1 MGAAI
6 LNAPLATTAAQAADI
21 LAFVRTP
28 PRGRN
33 HVMMR
38 LIVARL
44 LVVLCFFLEFL
55 GQGRGRAEESPHAGE
70 LKLAT
75 FQCDVTPPV
84 NGRHPL
90 IWLVPVKEVETPLEA
105 RGVVLDD
112 GKSRYVLC
120 AVDWCGLCNS
130 SYRQF
135 QEKIASALG
144 IPPSHVAVQ
153 TVHQHTAPYTNG
165 DVQKILDQSGATL
178 PYVDFAFM
186 EAVTDKLATEV
197 KSATERLKPFN
208 EVGFGSA
215 VVEQVASNR
224 RAWTPEG
231 KLVVRYSS
239 CKDPQIRALP
249 EGLIDPYVRTVTFAR
264 DGKPLVRLH
273 YYATHPQSFYGDPR
287 ASADVPG
294 FARRQLEQEENVMQI
309 YFTGCA
315 GNITMGKYNDGTRE
329 ARDQLTERLY
339 RAMSKAC
346 KNTRYEPV
354 RSLNWRVASFCFIP
368 RSDSGYSE
376 SELQARVNQRDLD
389 PVQRIRAAE
398 GLAFLARAQQP
409 FLAQLLEINEGAIL
423 HLPGECFVEYQL
435 YAQSVRPN
443 RFVAVAAYGDLAP
456 GYICTAKAYEE
467 GGYEPSATFLDPRN
481 EEMLKN
487 VIAKLLQN

>member
-1 MGAAI
+1 
-6 LNAPLATTAAQAADI
+6 
-21 LAFVRTP
+21 
-28 PRGRN
+28 
-33 HVMMR
+33 MMR
-38 LIVARL
+38 SIAPR
-44 LVVLCFFLEFL
+44 LVVALCIFLGFLEQ
-55 GQGRGRAEESPHAGE
+55 GEGRGEELLRGGQW
-70 LKLAT
+70 KLAT
-75 FQCDVTPPV
+75 FRCDVTPPI

-112 GKSRYVLC
+112 GRSRYVLC

-165 DVQKILDQSGATL
+165 DAQKILDQSGATL
-178 PYVDFAFM
+178 PYVDSAFM
-186 EAVTDKLATEV
+186 EAVTDKLAAEV
-197 KSATERLKPFN
+197 KAAMQRLEPFN

-215 VVEQVASNR
+215 IVEQVASNR

-264 DGKPLVRLH
+264 DGRPLVRLH

-294 FARRQLEQEENVMQI
+294 FARSRLEREEQVMQI

-329 ARDQLTERLY
+329 AREQLTERLY
-339 RAMSKAC
+339 RAMSQAC
-346 KNTRYEPV
+346 KNTRYERV
-354 RSLNWRVASFCFIP
+354 HGLHWRVESFCLIP
-368 RSDSGYSE
+368 RSDPGYTE
-376 SELQARVNQRDLD
+376 TDLRARVNQKDLD
-389 PVQRIRAAE
+389 PVQRIRAAG
-398 GLAFLARAQQP
+398 GLAFLARAKQP
-409 FLAQLLEINEGAIL
+409 FFAQLLKINDGAIL

-435 YAQSVRPN
+435 YAQSLRPN
-443 RFVAVAAYGDLAP
+443 HFVAVAAYGDLAP

-467 GGYEPSATFLDPRN
+467 GGYEPTATFLDPTN
-481 EEMLKN
+481 EELLKN

>member
-1 MGAAI
+1 MVQSI
-6 LNAPLATTAAQAADI
+6 
-21 LAFVRTP
+21 V
-28 PRGRN
+28 PR
-33 HVMMR
+33 
-38 LIVARL
+38 
-44 LVVLCFFLEFL
+44 LVLVLCCCLGFLEP
-55 GQGRGRAEESPHAGE
+55 GWGRGEETAHASE
-70 LKLAT
+70 WTLAT
-75 FQCDVTPPV
+75 FRCDVTPPID
-84 NGRHPL
+84 GRHPL

-112 GKSRYVLC
+112 GHSRYVLC

-144 IPPSHVAVQ
+144 VPPSHVAVQ

-165 DVQKILDQSGATL
+165 DAQKILDQAGATL

-186 EAVTDKLATEV
+186 EAVTDKLAAEV
-197 KSATERLKPFN
+197 KAAIQRLEPFN

-215 VVEQVASNR
+215 IVEQVASNR

-231 KLVVRYSS
+231 KLVVRYSA

-294 FARRQLEQEENVMQI
+294 FARSRLEQEENVMQI

-329 ARDQLTERLY
+329 AREQLVERLY
-339 RAMSKAC
+339 RAMSEAS
-346 KNTRYEPV
+346 KNTRYERV
-354 RSLNWRVASFCFIP
+354 HRLNWRVEPFCPIP
-368 RSDSGYSE
+368 RSDSGYTE
-376 SELQARVNQRDLD
+376 ADLRARVSQKDLD
-389 PVQRIRAAE
+389 PVQRIRAAG
-398 GLAFLARAQQP
+398 GLAFLARAKQP
-409 FLAQLLEINEGAIL
+409 FFAQLLEINDGAIL
-423 HLPGECFVEYQL
+423 NLPGECFVEYQL
-435 YAQSVRPN
+435 YAQSLRPN

-467 GGYEPSATFLDPRN
+467 GGYEPTATFLDPKS
-481 EEMLKN
+481 EEVLKN